1 MSNKKKRAQP
11 VDRGFLRL
19 FAAIVEAPEEVVL
32 AKFLSRNKMAAG
44 H

>member
-1 MSNKKKRAQP
+1 MNDKKKKPQP

-32 AKFLSRNKMAAG
+32 AKFLAKNKMVAG